1 MNPKP
6 GIGTPDLK
14 VSGDFYSNISLKKS
28 NTDFEFNNK
37 AKHAKFLEPKYK
49 DIYGLEPK
57 TNKKFI
63 QETFYPEYMDKI
75 KKQLEI

>member
-6 GIGTPDLK
+6 GMGTPDLK
-14 VSGDFYSNISLKKS
+14 VSGDFYSSISLKKKK
-28 NTDFEFNNK
+28 DEFIFDNK
-37 AKHAKFLEPKYK
+37 AKHAKYIEPKYK

-63 QETFYPEYMDKI
+63 QDTFYPEYMDKI